1 MLLLFDLIME
11 QLHPLLAKAL
21 MQQVQRRG
29 WHGAVP
35 HFRGCGGIEN
45 ALPRAYHAGDTAEI
59 RWILARLAERYPV
72 ILASAVSLGG
82 SMLLN
87 YLAEEGAHALP
98 TAAAA
103 ISTPLD
109 LHAASTRLDKGLGK
123 QLYTRLF
130 MRTLRPKALDTLR
143 RYPGLF
149 DGTRVR
155 QASTFSEFDDLVT
168 APLHGFASARH
179 YWQSASSKPRL
190 AQIKRPTL
198 VLNAR
203 NDPFLPAEALPN
215 PADVGP
221 SITLECPAAG
231 GHVGFVTG
239 PFPGQIDWLP
249 QHILAF
255 FQVQLAA
262 TPTT

>member
-1 MLLLFDLIME
+1 M
-11 QLHPLLAKAL
+11 K
-21 MQQVQRRG
+21 RRG
-29 WHGAVP
+29 LITRAGLAGILAAGAAPAV
-35 HFRGCGGIEN
+35 
-45 ALPRAYHAGDTAEI
+45 HAQPAI
-59 RWILARLAERYPV
+59 RWRLA
-72 ILASAVSLGG
+72 SS
-82 SMLLN
+82 
-87 YLAEEGAHALP
+87 
-98 TAAAA
+98 
-103 ISTPLD
+103 
-109 LHAASTRLDKGLGK
+109 
-123 QLYTRLF
+123 F
-130 MRTLRPKALDTLR
+130 PKALDTLR

-255 FQVQLAA
+255 FQAQLAA